1 MLDLTTEQ
9 RYLLIDKL
17 PDAAN
22 VALGALVFGQF
33 LSDAPFSLSLAAVG
47 MALWVVPVGWSL
59 LLGRRR
65 TPW

>member
-9 RYLLIDKL
+9 RHMLIDKL

-33 LSDAPFSLSLAAVG
+33 IGDRPFSTAVAIG
-47 MALWVVPVGWSL
+47 GIALWIVKFGWSL
-59 LLGRRR
+59 LLERRR
-65 TPW
+65 TQ

>member
-1 MLDLTTEQ
+1 MLDLTPEQ
-9 RYLLIDKL
+9 RHMLIDKL

-33 LSDAPFSLSLAAVG
+33 LSDAPFSWSVAAVG
-47 MALWVVPVGWSL
+47 IALWVGPVGWSL

-65 TPW
+65 TP